1 MTLFIQPFTATFQN
15 IAWFVLLRKRKP
27 PYIRRFLLHNRKY
40 DKLDKVKTG
49 GINVK
54 KSVSMLLLYMT
65 AMTFTGCGNKESEA
79 LEQYKAEMTEFREN
93 VSGLVETID
102 EIDPN
107 DEQGI
112 NQLLSCLDEMET
124 EFAKM
129 GNLEV
134 PQQFASVEELADDA
148 AANLSKS
155 VSLYH
160 QAFDDAAAVNPQ
172 YADAARE
179 YYSRAFKR
187 VEYIGTILSGELPDD
202 ENVTVVTETKQKEG
216 TPDEEESSTDDA
228 AE

>member
-1 MTLFIQPFTATFQN
+1 
-15 IAWFVLLRKRKP
+15 
-27 PYIRRFLLHNRKY
+27 
-40 DKLDKVKTG
+40 
-49 GINVK
+49 
-54 KSVSMLLLYMT
+54 MLLLCVT
-65 AMTFTGCGNKESEA
+65 ALSFTGCGNKESEA
-79 LEQYKAEMTEFREN
+79 LEQYKAEMTAFREN
-93 VSGLVETID
+93 VSGLVDKID
-102 EIDPN
+102 NIDPN
-107 DEQGI
+107 DASSI
-112 NQLLSCLDEMET
+112 SALLSCLDEMET

-160 QAFDDAAAVNPQ
+160 QAFDNEEAVNPQ

-187 VEYIGTILSGELPDD
+187 VEYIGTRLSGELPDD

-216 TPDEEESSTDDA
+216 ISDEEEPATEDA
-228 AE
+228 SE

>member
-1 MTLFIQPFTATFQN
+1 MIRFYEYNSKYSMVSANAQTEN
-15 IAWFVLLRKRKP
+15 ILRCAV
-27 PYIRRFLLHNRKY
+27 FLLQVRNY
-40 DKLDKVKTG
+40 VKLDTVTTG
-49 GINVK
+49 GRLVK
-54 KSVSMLLLYMT
+54 KIICLLLLGLT
-65 AMTFTGCGNKESEA
+65 AFSFTGCGNKENEA
-79 LEQYKAEMTEFREN
+79 LEQYKEEMTAFREN

-102 EIDPN
+102 SIDPN
-107 DEQGI
+107 DESGI
-112 NQLLSCLDEMET
+112 GTLLSCLDEMEA
-124 EFAKM
+124 EFSKM

-160 QAFDDAAAVNPQ
+160 QAFDQPDAVNPQ

-202 ENVTVVTETKQKEG
+202 ENVTIVTEPKQKEG
-216 TPDEEESSTDDA
+216 ISDEEEPATEDA